1 MIQDPELRRKLAKEG
16 RLWALAFVCA
26 LVGAGT
32 VAATDSVA
40 PGVLAFLIT
49 LVVLAPVLY
58 VYERRHR
65 A

>member
-1 MIQDPELRRKLAKEG
+1 MSIDPELRRKLAKEG

-32 VAATDSVA
+32 VAATGSVP
-40 PGVLAFLIT
+40 PGIVAFLVT
-49 LVVLAPVLY
+49 LAVLAPLLY
-58 VYERRHR
+58 AYERRHR